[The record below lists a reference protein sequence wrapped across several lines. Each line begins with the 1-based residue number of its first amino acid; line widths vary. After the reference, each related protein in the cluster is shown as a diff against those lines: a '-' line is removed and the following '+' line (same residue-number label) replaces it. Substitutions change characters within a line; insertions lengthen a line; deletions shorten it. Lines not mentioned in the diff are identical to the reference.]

1 MDHRVDWLTITEC
14 FDRHGVEY
22 LIVGGVGAQLHGATR
37 PTSDFDSLPKT
48 SGENLDRLGIALREL
63 GAYLRVEGLT
73 DEEARALPVHL
84 DGATLARMDISTWR
98 TDAGDLDVLTAI
110 PTRDGGRSRYEDLL
124 VRASSVDF
132 GFWMSLEGED
142 PEVRCA
148 AKVTTVAVR
157 MTTNVHPF
165 QRWNR
170 RTAWSPRRR
179 RRPVCTAIA

>member
-1 MDHRVDWLTITEC
+1 MGHRVDWLTITEC

-132 GFWMSLEGED
+132 GGVPVRVAALEDIIASKEWAD
-142 PEVRCA
+142 RPKDRA
-148 AKVTTVAVR
+148 ALEEL
-157 MTTNVHPF
+157 
-165 QRWNR
+165 R
-170 RTAWSPRRR
+170 RLAADDS
-179 RRPVCTAIA
+179 

>member
-1 MDHRVDWLTITEC
+1 MTSDHQVDWLTITEC

-37 PTSDFDSLPKT
+37 PTYDFDSLPKT
-48 SGENLDRLGIALREL
+48 SGENLDRLGEALREL

-98 TDAGDLDVLTAI
+98 TNAGDLDVLTAI

-132 GFWMSLEGED
+132 GGVPVRVAALEDIIASKEWAD
-142 PEVRCA
+142 RPKDRA
-148 AKVTTVAVR
+148 ALDEL
-157 MTTNVHPF
+157 
-165 QRWNR
+165 R
-170 RTAWSPRRR
+170 RLA
-179 RRPVCTAIA
+179 ADEG

>member
-1 MDHRVDWLTITEC
+1 LTSDHRVDWLTITEC

-37 PTSDFDSLPKT
+37 PTNDFDSLPKT
-48 SGENLDRLGIALREL
+48 SGENLDRLGDALREL

-110 PTRDGGRSRYEDLL
+110 PTRDGGRSRYEDLV

-132 GFWMSLEGED
+132 GGVPVRVAALEDIIASKEWAD
-142 PEVRCA
+142 RPKDRA
-148 AKVTTVAVR
+148 ALDELHRLA
-157 MTTNVHPF
+157 
-165 QRWNR
+165 
-170 RTAWSPRRR
+170 SEGG
-179 RRPVCTAIA
+179 

>member
-73 DEEARALPVHL
+73 DEEARALPVHI

-132 GFWMSLEGED
+132 GGVPVRVAALEDIIASKEWAD
-142 PEVRCA
+142 RPKDRA
-148 AKVTTVAVR
+148 ALEEL
-157 MTTNVHPF
+157 
-165 QRWNR
+165 R
-170 RTAWSPRRR
+170 RLAADDS
-179 RRPVCTAIA
+179 

>member
-73 DEEARALPVHL
+73 DEDARALPVHL

-132 GFWMSLEGED
+132 GGVPVRVAALEDIIASKEWAD
-142 PEVRCA
+142 RPKDRA
-148 AKVTTVAVR
+148 ALEEL
-157 MTTNVHPF
+157 
-165 QRWNR
+165 R
-170 RTAWSPRRR
+170 RLAADDS
-179 RRPVCTAIA
+179 

>member
-132 GFWMSLEGED
+132 GGVPVRVAALEDIIASKGRP
-142 PEVRCA
+142 PEGPSSARGA
-148 AKVTTVAVR
+148 PPAGSR
-157 MTTNVHPF
+157 
-165 QRWNR
+165 
-170 RTAWSPRRR
+170 
-179 RRPVCTAIA
+179 

>member
-1 MDHRVDWLTITEC
+1 MKQRRTSYGIWTKPCLRYPHEL
-14 FDRHGVEY
+14 
-22 LIVGGVGAQLHGATR
+22 GAQLHGATR

-132 GFWMSLEGED
+132 GGVPVRVAALEDIIASKEWAD
-142 PEVRCA
+142 RPKDRA
-148 AKVTTVAVR
+148 ALEEL
-157 MTTNVHPF
+157 
-165 QRWNR
+165 R
-170 RTAWSPRRR
+170 RLAADDS
-179 RRPVCTAIA
+179 

>member
-1 MDHRVDWLTITEC
+1 MTVDHRVDWLTITEC

-132 GFWMSLEGED
+132 GGVPVRVAALEDIIASKEWAD
-142 PEVRCA
+142 RPKDRA
-148 AKVTTVAVR
+148 ALEEL
-157 MTTNVHPF
+157 
-165 QRWNR
+165 R
-170 RTAWSPRRR
+170 RLAADDS
-179 RRPVCTAIA
+179 

>member
-1 MDHRVDWLTITEC
+1 VDHRVDWLTITEC

-132 GFWMSLEGED
+132 GGVPVRVAALEDIIASKEWAD
-142 PEVRCA
+142 RPKDRA
-148 AKVTTVAVR
+148 ALEEL
-157 MTTNVHPF
+157 
-165 QRWNR
+165 R
-170 RTAWSPRRR
+170 RLAADDS
-179 RRPVCTAIA
+179 

>member
-132 GFWMSLEGED
+132 GGVPVRVAALEDIIASKEWAD
-142 PEVRCA
+142 RPKDRA
-148 AKVTTVAVR
+148 ALEEL
-157 MTTNVHPF
+157 
-165 QRWNR
+165 R
-170 RTAWSPRRR
+170 RLAADDS
-179 RRPVCTAIA
+179 

>member
-1 MDHRVDWLTITEC
+1 MTVDHRVDWLTITEC

-48 SGENLDRLGIALREL
+48 SGENLDRLGGALREL

-73 DEEARALPVHL
+73 DDEARALPVHL
-84 DGATLARMDISTWR
+84 DGTTLARMDISTWR

-132 GFWMSLEGED
+132 GGVLVRVAALEDIIASKEWAD
-142 PEVRCA
+142 RPKDRA
-148 AKVTTVAVR
+148 ALDEL
-157 MTTNVHPF
+157 
-165 QRWNR
+165 R
-170 RTAWSPRRR
+170 RLA
-179 RRPVCTAIA
+179 ADEG

>member
-1 MDHRVDWLTITEC
+1 LTVDHRVDWLTITEC

-132 GFWMSLEGED
+132 GGVPVRVAALEDIIASKEWAD
-142 PEVRCA
+142 RPKDRA
-148 AKVTTVAVR
+148 ALEEL
-157 MTTNVHPF
+157 
-165 QRWNR
+165 R
-170 RTAWSPRRR
+170 RLAADDS
-179 RRPVCTAIA
+179 